1 MQLYIFCSTGIDS
14 LRTILPTIHELVN
27 WKQLGLELGL
37 LHATL
42 QKIDIQQR
50 SAVDDCKLEMISAW
64 LNWTDDVKS
73 CGMPSWQRLLDALV
87 TVGEDAVINQMMKSL
102 PWKEDND

>member
-1 MQLYIFCSTGIDS
+1 M
-14 LRTILPTIHELVN
+14 N

-50 SAVDDCKLEMISAW
+50 SAVDECKLEMISAW
-64 LNWTDDVKS
+64 LNWVDDVEA
-73 CGMPSWQRLLDALV
+73 CGIPSWQRLLDALES
-87 TVGEDAVINQMMKSL
+87 VGEDALIDQIMKSF
-102 PWKEDND
+102 PWKHND